1 MGKFLNSQLL
11 LSDLPAGND
20 GSHQNKYQVQDD
32 EKNHHDSLQARLK
45 GGIGDYIEWGGGGG
59 GERSAGSHI
68 KRSGNFG
75 NFKSI
80 PYKVPRSCFL
90 GVAPIC
96 FQP

>member
-32 EKNHHDSLQARLK
+32 EKNYHDSLQARLK

-59 GERSAGSHI
+59 EVGGFAHKKEWKLR
-68 KRSGNFG
+68 K
-75 NFKSI
+75 
-80 PYKVPRSCFL
+80 L
-90 GVAPIC
+90 
-96 FQP
+96 